1 MTLKRNIPPKIWGVD
16 KVEYI
21 APVHL
26 KLNNGAELFTL
37 NIGDQEVV
45 KIDFSFEAGCW
56 YGKSRLDSTMAAA
69 MLQEGTFHHNAIEIA
84 NTVDFYGAQFSS
96 GSSYDCNYISL
107 LSLKKHLPNLLPMVS
122 EIIRESS
129 FPVEEFE
136 ILKLKRK
143 QRAIVDE
150 GRVSMI
156 AQRSFLRNLFG
167 DDHPYSPVA
176 DISSYDS
183 ISLDESR
190 SHYLNFYRPERMTIL
205 ASGFVDE
212 DVIRL
217 IETNFSA
224 SWGNEVSTVTTK
236 EIKPKTS
243 AREIFIEKP
252 EATQNAI
259 AIGKLFPTLDHP
271 DFPGLRL
278 LCTILGGYFGSRLM
292 TNLREEKGYTYSI
305 QASPITFKH
314 NGVFLVFAEVKT
326 DKTEETVKEIFFEM
340 ERLRTELITEEEL
353 MPIQNYM
360 LGRILEDFD
369 GPFARAQTFAT
380 LREVNLDFGYF
391 QKLIA
396 AIKNTTPIEIREL
409 AIKYFASESMCT
421 VIAGTR

>member
-1 MTLKRNIPPKIWGVD
+1 MSLKRNIPPKIWGVD

-21 APVHL
+21 APDRL
-26 KLNNGAELFTL
+26 KLNNGVELFTL
-37 NIGDQEVV
+37 NIGNQEVV
-45 KIDFSFEAGCW
+45 KIDFAFEAGCW

-69 MLQEGTFHHNAIEIA
+69 MLQEGTFHHTAIEIA
-84 NTVDFYGAQFSS
+84 NTFDFYGAQFSS

-107 LSLKKHLPNLLPMVS
+107 LSLKKHLPNLLPLVS

-136 ILKLKRK
+136 ILKQKRK

-150 GRVSMI
+150 GRVSLI

-167 DDHPYSPVA
+167 NEHPYSPVA
-176 DISSYDS
+176 NILAYDS
-183 ISLDESR
+183 ISLEEIR
-190 SHYLNFYRPERMTIL
+190 AHYTNFYRPDRMTIL
-205 ASGFVDE
+205 ASGYVDE

-217 IETNFSA
+217 IEANFSTN
-224 SWGNEVSTVTTK
+224 WGNVVSSNPVK
-236 EIKPKTS
+236 EINTKT
-243 AREIFIEKP
+243 ALGEIFIEKAD
-252 EATQNAI
+252 ATQNAI

-271 DFPGLRL
+271 DFPGIRL

-314 NGVFLVFAEVKT
+314 YGVFLVFAEVKT
-326 DKTEETVKEIFFEM
+326 DKTEETVKEIFKEM
-340 ERLRTELITEEEL
+340 ERLRNELITEDEL
-353 MPIQNYM
+353 IPIQNYM

-369 GPFARAQTFAT
+369 GPFARAQTFAS

-391 QKLIA
+391 QKLIS

-409 AIKYFASESMCT
+409 AIKYFEPESMST